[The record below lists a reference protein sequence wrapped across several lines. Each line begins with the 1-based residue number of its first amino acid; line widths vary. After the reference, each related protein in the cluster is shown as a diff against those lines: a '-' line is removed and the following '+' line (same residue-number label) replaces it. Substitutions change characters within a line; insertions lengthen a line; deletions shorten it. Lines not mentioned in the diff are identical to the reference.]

1 MANGGVRDLLVQ
13 LRLDGNKFRS
23 DMSTARSEVKKLESE
38 FKAIKSDQHITDAG
52 EQLKRNMEEQ
62 LKVLDGQILGYQQR
76 ISELKSA
83 LNQTAPG
90 SKENKSLTNDILK
103 LETSLNKSK
112 EHANKLRREMEE
124 MFRPETV
131 DRAAQFVQTMSEL
144 ASIGRDAEMAY
155 SFLVGDWAK
164 EAANSADEINVSREQ
179 ALAMVEKIAAGRH
192 GWYEGWDKDID
203 TWIQQLITDVPIAYQ
218 EAAQAMANGMQA
230 GGVAID
236 NIQEYTRVFTRMEKA
251 TNLTGEEGAQQF
263 GKFLTIM
270 ETAPTEFEAV
280 ASAIVELGNNVAATE
295 SQIVETS
302 TRSASALKAV
312 SMQEADILALSAGA
326 LMLGMEPAA
335 AASSLEKLARKS
347 GASAEFAAKGYG
359 ELQDQLKAVGAEYAS
374 FYDLQ
379 VAMDADSGFRKGLLA
394 DLGMT
399 NKDLT
404 YLVNQAVLAEKWAG
418 LMGQTV
424 EEFAAAWEKDPA
436 KYFVSLFDTIGQLDE
451 SGAASIFE
459 TLASL
464 GITEIREGRL
474 ARNYALLSESL
485 MDVLLMSRQANEE
498 AVALETESQKLF
510 QTTQS
515 QRQKN
520 QNKNENFLQAMGE
533 GVTNIRQPWDD
544 FWADFKQNMT
554 QNMPEWATTGMGMVV
569 GALSGLG
576 DVLGGFSRTM
586 QGIYYTGQVYKDL
599 KNVDWKGA
607 KGLLSKV
614 GSVGKT
620 GLGVGAA
627 LGLIGLVDYLTDMAE
642 STQSIQEALNGI
654 QINVDEESKKRA
666 LAAFQEVQ
674 DAADRLSGKEKD
686 DLSTMSRVVQAGYG
700 DEEMFG
706 RALAWEQTKT
716 KEALQE
722 LNLSYGEQIAD
733 KNEAI
738 AKAFDQGEDALASA
752 LAMERDSLKAQW
764 EKDVNAI
771 ENDYSRVV
779 SRLYNGMIGQN
790 EAAENAMKRAQE
802 NYSLF
807 ALLMGLRQG
816 EIKRTESAYSQLL
829 EGLAANGVI
838 GGGQYE
844 RLLFDPEQVWRSPT
858 DFRNISKGLL
868 EQMEEDFEE
877 VLGNDYLNGLLTTAL
892 ESGAFENMDFSQ
904 LEGAFAGLIAA
915 VDMRSA
921 ILEGGGIQ
929 EVGSAITDGIA
940 YGMLANVDA
949 VGAAAAQLRD
959 VVVNALKGAF
969 EINSPSRVTRPLG
982 AFTTEGFVAGML
994 DKEQDV
1000 RSSVRRMML
1009 AAEKEA
1015 EMLSPRVNA
1024 VMAAAAG
1031 GSGAAGYAGG
1041 GGGQRVTQSVVN
1053 NYSIGGADIYS
1064 QQGVRKLAQ
1073 QIARLQ
1079 RSTNGSVG
1087 KG

>member
-1 MANGGVRDLLVQ
+1 MLVQ

-23 DMSTARSEVKKLESE
+23 DMGTARSEVKKLESE
-38 FKAIKSDQHITDAG
+38 FKAIKSDQHLTDAG

-62 LKVLDGQILGYQQR
+62 LKVLDGQILDYQNR
-76 ISELKSA
+76 ISEVKSA
-83 LNQTAPG
+83 LSQTAPG

-112 EHANKLRREMEE
+112 EHANNLKREMEE
-124 MFRPETV
+124 MFRPEMI
-131 DRAAQFVQTMSEL
+131 DKAAQFVQTMSEL
-144 ASIGRDAEMAY
+144 SSIGRDAEMAY

-179 ALAMVEKIAAGRH
+179 ALAMVEKIAAGRL

-203 TWIQQLITDVPIAYQ
+203 RWIQQLITGVPIAYQ

-230 GGVAID
+230 GGVAVD
-236 NIQEYTRVFTRMEKA
+236 DIQEYTKVFTRMEKA
-251 TNLTGEEGAQQF
+251 TDLTGEEGARQF

-280 ASAIVELGNNVAATE
+280 ASAIVDLGNNVAATE

-312 SMQEADILALSAGA
+312 GMQEADILALSAGA

-335 AASSLEKLARKS
+335 AASSLEKLAKKS

-359 ELQDQLKAVGAEYAS
+359 ELEARLKSVGREYAS

-379 VAMDADSGFRKGLLA
+379 VDIDRDSDVRRGIVQ
-394 DLGMT
+394 DLGIT
-399 NKDLT
+399 SKDLT
-404 YLVNQAVLAEKWAG
+404 YLVNQAILAEKWAG

-424 EEFAAAWEKDPA
+424 EEFAAAWADDPA

-459 TLASL
+459 TLAGL

-485 MDVLLMSRQANEE
+485 MGVLLMSRQANEE

-510 QTTQS
+510 QTTES

-554 QNMPEWATTGMGMVV
+554 QNLPEWATTGMGMVV

-607 KGLLSKV
+607 KGV
-614 GSVGKT
+614 F
-620 GLGVGAA
+620 GVITKGAA
-627 LGLIGLVDYLTDMAE
+627 KAVPYL
-642 STQSIQEALNGI
+642 
-654 QINVDEESKKRA
+654 
-666 LAAFQEVQ
+666 
-674 DAADRLSGKEKD
+674 
-686 DLSTMSRVVQAGYG
+686 
-700 DEEMFG
+700 
-706 RALAWEQTKT
+706 
-716 KEALQE
+716 
-722 LNLSYGEQIAD
+722 
-733 KNEAI
+733 
-738 AKAFDQGEDALASA
+738 
-752 LAMERDSLKAQW
+752 
-764 EKDVNAI
+764 
-771 ENDYSRVV
+771 
-779 SRLYNGMIGQN
+779 
-790 EAAENAMKRAQE
+790 
-802 NYSLF
+802 
-807 ALLMGLRQG
+807 
-816 EIKRTESAYSQLL
+816 
-829 EGLAANGVI
+829 
-838 GGGQYE
+838 
-844 RLLFDPEQVWRSPT
+844 
-858 DFRNISKGLL
+858 
-868 EQMEEDFEE
+868 
-877 VLGNDYLNGLLTTAL
+877 
-892 ESGAFENMDFSQ
+892 
-904 LEGAFAGLIAA
+904 GAFAGLAA
-915 VDMRSA
+915 MAGLINDMYVDTT
-921 ILEGGGIQ
+921 GIS
-929 EVGSAITDGIA
+929 EA
-940 YGMLANVDA
+940 LANVQINIDEESKNRA
-949 VGAAAAQLRD
+949 LSAIAEVKAAADGLNNQQLDERYAGTSAVVQRGFGTVEMFSQALGYEQEKADRAIESMYNEYGNKIRALEQELLAAASDADALMIQQQIEQTESTMEAQIQLVKKTYTETLSALYAGAVKAHGGEKATGQLLLYEKEHDALMKLYEAQKMTRNEAEKYLRSED
-959 VVVNALKGAF
+959 VYTFLGDLGIETMRQGMVKLPEELIKDLYNTMSMTASDFMTKNGTLMSLVSTMLGEGALDNATLDGLEGYLLQTLQALDLKSVGESGAGNWKSIGEQYMGGLAMGIDAGSGSVVAATQRVMAAMVAAARAALD
-969 EINSPSRVTRPLG
+969 INSPSRVGRSIG
-982 AFTTEGFVAGML
+982 VFWDEGLARGVLAGS
-994 DKEQDV
+994 KEIE
-1000 RSSVRRMML
+1000 
-1009 AAEKEA
+1009 AAMQQTMKNLQQEA

-1079 RSTNGSVG
+1079 RSTNGSIG
-1087 KG
+1087 KS

>member
-1 MANGGVRDLLVQ
+1 MLVQ

-38 FKAIKSDQHITDAG
+38 FKAIKSDQHLTDAG

-62 LKVLDGQILGYQQR
+62 LKVLDGQILDYQKR
-76 ISELKSA
+76 ISEVKSA
-83 LNQTAPG
+83 LSQTVPG
-90 SKENKSLTNDILK
+90 SKENKSLTGDIVK
-103 LETSLNKSK
+103 LETSLYKSQ
-112 EHANKLRREMEE
+112 EHANKLRREIEE
-124 MFRPETV
+124 MSRPESLARV
-131 DRAAQFVQTMSEL
+131 EQFVQTLSEL
-144 ASIGRDAEMAY
+144 SSIGRDAEMAY
-155 SFLVGDWAK
+155 SFLIGDWAK
-164 EAANSADEINVSREQ
+164 EAANAADLTNMEREQ
-179 ALAMVEKIAAGRH
+179 ALAYVEKIAKDRP
-192 GWYEGWDKDID
+192 GWYDGWDEMTDRF
-203 TWIQQLITDVPIAYQ
+203 IQQLITEVPLTYGEVATI
-218 EAAQAMANGMQA
+218 MANAMQA
-230 GGVAID
+230 GGVAVED
-236 NIQEYTRVFTRMEKA
+236 IQEFTRMFA
-251 TNLTGEEGAQQF
+251 MLQSSTNLTGEEGAMQF

-270 ETAPTEFEAV
+270 EADVSQYEAL
-280 ASAIVELGNNVAATE
+280 ASVIVDLGNNVAAKE
-295 SQIVETS
+295 SEIVEVAKRSAS
-302 TRSASALKAV
+302 TLRAVGMDAEDILGVSASAL
-312 SMQEADILALSAGA
+312 MLS
-326 LMLGMEPAA
+326 MEPAA
-335 AASSLEKLARKS
+335 AGSALEKLAKKS
-347 GASAEFAAKGYG
+347 GASAEFAANGYG
-359 ELQDQLKAVGAEYAS
+359 ELQAQLKAVGAEYAS

-379 VAMDADSGFRKGLLA
+379 VAMDADSGLRKGLLA

-399 NKDLT
+399 NKDFT
-404 YLVNQAVLAEKWAG
+404 YLVNQAVQTEKVAG

-436 KYFVSLFDTIGQLDE
+436 KYFVSLFETIGQLDE

-459 TLASL
+459 TLAEL
-464 GITEIREGRL
+464 GITEIRESRL
-474 ARNYALLSESL
+474 ASNFALVSDNLKG
-485 MDVLLMSRQANEE
+485 VLELARTANDE
-498 AVALETESQKLF
+498 AVALEREAKTLFETTESQ
-510 QTTQS
+510 
-515 QRQKN
+515 RQMNK
-520 QNKNENFLQAMGE
+520 NKNENFLQAMGE
-533 GVTNIRQPWDD
+533 GVTNIRQPWET

-554 QNMPEWATTGMGMVV
+554 ENLPEWATTGMGMVV

-614 GSVGKT
+614 GSVGKM
-620 GLGVGAA
+620 GLGVGTA

-738 AKAFDQGEDALASA
+738 AKAFDQGEEALASA
-752 LAMERDSLKAQW
+752 LALERDSLKEQW

-838 GGGQYE
+838 GGWQYE
-844 RLLFDPEQVWRSPT
+844 RLLFDPEEVWRSPT

-868 EQMEEDFEE
+868 EQMEKDFEE

-904 LEGAFAGLIAA
+904 LEGSFAGLIAA

-1015 EMLSPRVNA
+1015 ETLSPRVNA

-1079 RSTNGSVG
+1079 RSTNGSIG
-1087 KG
+1087 KS